1 MKTTINNTQG
11 VVTYRDGNTIV
22 FESPFGI
29 EIKGDL
35 TIAGTTTTN
44 ARVDDK
50 LIELGYGA
58 TGSADHDAGIVVER
72 GNDANVFFGWDES
85 ADKFV
90 VGTGTFTGTT
100 TANLSFSPAGTS
112 FLSVVANSLTGSN
125 TVTVPAG
132 GLIIG
137 STAVTATA
145 AEINAIAGGGL
156 DSTELGYL
164 NAVTAGTAAASK
176 AVVLDSSKDVTG
188 INSLTATTL
197 AGTLSTAAQTNVT
210 SLGTLTALTV
220 DNIALDG
227 ATIGHTSDTDLITL
241 ADGVVTVAGE
251 ISATTLDIAGTNITS
266 TAAELNLLDGS
277 AKSTSSITVADDD
290 AFLIIDGTTTKQI
303 PASDLKTYVGATA
316 GSTAITNLDID
327 GGTDIGEALADADLL
342 IVDNGAGGTNRKTEL
357 SRIKTYVADLTL
369 TTAAQT
375 AITSV
380 GTLSTLAISG
390 DLTVD
395 TSTLKVDSSNNAVGI
410 GTATPNS
417 QPDEKNDL
425 VIGDL
430 TGNRGMTIA
439 SAGTGVGTIRF
450 ARSASANDG
459 EGWIDYSGNSKKMRF
474 GTNGLNTRVTID
486 GSGNV
491 GIGDGTPTEALDIN
505 SDAIRIR
512 SSQTP
517 ASAAATGTAGMICWD
532 ANYVYVCVATNTWKR
547 ASLGTW

>member
-188 INSLTATTL
+188 INSLT
-197 AGTLSTAAQTNVT
+197 S
-210 SLGTLTALTV
+210 
-220 DNIALDG
+220 
-227 ATIGHTSDTDLITL
+227 
-241 ADGVVTVAGE
+241 
-251 ISATTLDIAGTNITS
+251 
-266 TAAELNLLDGS
+266 
-277 AKSTSSITVADDD
+277 
-290 AFLIIDGTTTKQI
+290 F
-303 PASDLKTYVGATA
+303 
-316 GSTAITNLDID
+316 
-327 GGTDIGEALADADLL
+327 
-342 IVDNGAGGTNRKTEL
+342 
-357 SRIKTYVADLTL
+357 
-369 TTAAQT
+369 
-375 AITSV
+375 
-380 GTLSTLAISG
+380 
-390 DLTVD
+390 
-395 TSTLKVDSSNNAVGI
+395 
-410 GTATPNS
+410 
-417 QPDEKNDL
+417 
-425 VIGDL
+425 
-430 TGNRGMTIA
+430 
-439 SAGTGVGTIRF
+439 
-450 ARSASANDG
+450 
-459 EGWIDYSGNSKKMRF
+459 
-474 GTNGLNTRVTID
+474 
-486 GSGNV
+486 
-491 GIGDGTPTEALDIN
+491 
-505 SDAIRIR
+505 
-512 SSQTP
+512 
-517 ASAAATGTAGMICWD
+517 
-532 ANYVYVCVATNTWKR
+532 
-547 ASLGTW
+547 